1 MITSQ
6 YPLILLR
13 FLLFCCIPVQVFFSS
28 LTEGVTDLTGLTN
41 RWDQIILFD
50 ASGRGADFVLDEA
63 WLVEVTT
70 DTRAVAIT
78 GIDDQGIVAASSDDG
93 SPLELAT
100 PIIGAESILE
110 AENPNRWIVRLAP
123 GVTNADVQTFCTEGE
138 MMVGSP
144 ENVYDTSSTS
154 PPAFNCVRFS
164 EDAVSTS
171 SEIDPDAEAFTFVAV
186 AVEDEAD
193 LVRLTAQYGDQ
204 ILYVER
210 DLQAQAH
217 VFDEDG
223 EAVGSS
229 NVTMTMT
236 SASQQD
242 ISPLLRATTWGLDR
256 IDQPRLPLDGQ
267 YNPPRVLE
275 EGTTPSTPAHVYIL
289 DTGCRGTHR
298 EFADRLGAST
308 SMVGGTGLQ
317 DEQGHGTHT
326 TGTTAGATLG
336 VARNAI
342 VHCVQV
348 LDNKGSGSYSGII
361 NGLKWV
367 QNHVAMND
375 IGTAVVNMSLGG
387 PRSTSL
393 NEAVAQTVSRNI
405 VVVASA
411 GNENADACNV
421 SPASSPPSL
430 TVGSTTSK
438 DGKSSFSNWGKCLD
452 VWAPGSGV
460 VSAWNTSDTATKSLS
475 GTSMAGPHVAG
486 VAALLRESRPTL
498 SAPEVVAALE
508 KAYADVRFDTRSVA
522 KMVQVVRTDEPAP
535 APTPTPT
542 PTPTVPPPPTATPPA
557 PPPVSTPPK
566 FTFPP
571 IPWPT
576 RPPRSTPAP
585 TPSPKPPLP
594 RRPTP
599 IVIPGWT

>member
-1 MITSQ
+1 LITSQ

-326 TGTTAGATLG
+326 TGTTAGATL
-336 VARNAI
+336 RP
-342 VHCVQV
+342 
-348 LDNKGSGSYSGII
+348 
-361 NGLKWV
+361 
-367 QNHVAMND
+367 
-375 IGTAVVNMSLGG
+375 G
-387 PRSTSL
+387 PRQQGVRFVL
-393 NEAVAQTVSRNI
+393 GHHQRAQ
-405 VVVASA
+405 
-411 GNENADACNV
+411 
-421 SPASSPPSL
+421 
-430 TVGSTTSK
+430 VGPK
-438 DGKSSFSNWGKCLD
+438 PRGYERYWYRGRKY
-452 VWAPGSGV
+452 
-460 VSAWNTSDTATKSLS
+460 
-475 GTSMAGPHVAG
+475 
-486 VAALLRESRPTL
+486 ESRGATVDQ
-498 SAPEVVAALE
+498 SQ
-508 KAYADVRFDTRSVA
+508 RS
-522 KMVQVVRTDEPAP
+522 
-535 APTPTPT
+535 
-542 PTPTVPPPPTATPPA
+542 
-557 PPPVSTPPK
+557 
-566 FTFPP
+566 
-571 IPWPT
+571 
-576 RPPRSTPAP
+576 
-585 TPSPKPPLP
+585 
-594 RRPTP
+594 RRPDCQP
-599 IVIPGWT
+599 EHRRGRFRRERERRRLQRFARLQPARPHGW